1 MKYSQAQRGRT
12 FIIRLEDGEILH
24 ESIERFAEEQGITA
38 AACIVLGGA
47 DKGSALV
54 TGPAKGRADPIVP
67 VVGELEEAHEITGTG
82 TIFPD
87 RHGKAKL
94 HMHIAC
100 GRYKDVSVGCVREG
114 VKVWHVMEIILF
126 ELTENKAQRLLD
138 EQTGFELLV
147 PELQ

>member
-1 MKYSQAQRGRT
+1 MKYSQAQRVRT
-12 FIIRLEDGEILH
+12 FVIRLEDGEILH
-24 ESIERFAEEQGITA
+24 ESIERFAEEMGITS
-38 AACIVLGGA
+38 AACIVVGGA

-54 TGPAKGRADPIVP
+54 TGPAQGRSDPIIP
-67 VVGELEEAHEITGTG
+67 VLGELEEAHEITGTG

-87 RHGKAKL
+87 KEGKAKL

-126 ELTENKAQRLLD
+126 ELTNTNAQRLLD
-138 EQTGFELLV
+138 KKSGFELLF
-147 PELQ
+147 P